1 MKISS
6 IKTETSYLH
15 NKQAGTVTEMKREK
29 SAFNPTNLKHDNYE
43 QINTTIKKNSDG
55 RVSFKGID
63 PRSAFHKVATYA
75 KDNPLIAEALFAIVI
90 TCGLR
95 PLAIFATANTEEEK
109 DKCAYQAA
117 KSVSTGVVG
126 LGMTALVSPPIKNAA
141 KNIAGKFK
149 DGELKIPPQ
158 VLAENE
164 KMVEKAISALA
175 KRANDI
181 KTEVNIPALIADGKI
196 NTKTFAEKGNA
207 SLKAFTKAVKEQ
219 VPDVADDILNGI
231 KAQNSTNNYANT
243 AKNIFDKFFQP
254 AFLPIR
260 AAITIA
266 LVPIILKSM
275 GIKKGGSKPKDPVQE
290 QNIYNSLN
298 FGFKS
303 QKEKDLFQS
312 FAGVAN
318 YENK

>member
-15 NKQAGTVTEMKREK
+15 RKQSNNTAEMKREK
-29 SAFNPTNLKHDNYE
+29 SAFNPKNLKQDNYE
-43 QINTTIKKNSDG
+43 QINTTIEKNSDG
-55 RVSFKGID
+55 RVSFKGIN
-63 PRSAFHKVATYA
+63 PITAFHSVATYA
-75 KDNPLIAEALFAIVI
+75 KDNPLVAEALFAIVI

-95 PLAIFATANTEEEK
+95 PLAIFATANSEEEK
-109 DKCAYQAA
+109 SKCAYQAA

-126 LGMTALVSPPIKNAA
+126 LGMTALVTPPFKNAA
-141 KNIAGKFK
+141 KNIANKFK
-149 DGELKIPPQ
+149 NEELKIPPQ
-158 VLAENE
+158 VLEKNKKIVEN
-164 KMVEKAISALA
+164 AINALT

-181 KTEVNIPALIADGKI
+181 KTDVNIQELIKGGKI
-196 NTKTFAEKGNA
+196 NTETFKEKGTE
-207 SLKAFTKAVKEQ
+207 SLKAFTKAIKEQ

-231 KAQNSTNNYANT
+231 KAQNSTNNYASA
-243 AKNIFDKFFQP
+243 AKNVFDKFFQP

-266 LVPIILKSM
+266 LVPIILKTM
-275 GIKKGGSKPKDPVQE
+275 GISKGGSKPKEPVQE

>member
-15 NKQAGTVTEMKREK
+15 SKQGSTAAEMKREK
-29 SAFNPTNLKHDNYE
+29 SAFNPTNLKQDNYE
-43 QINTTIKKNSDG
+43 QINTTIKRNSDG
-55 RVSFKGID
+55 RVSFKGNGVQL
-63 PRSAFHKVATYA
+63 FHKVATFA

-95 PLAIFATANTEEEK
+95 PLAIVATAKTDEEK

-126 LGMTALVSPPIKNAA
+126 LGMTALVAPPIKNAA
-141 KNIAGKFK
+141 KGIFDKGKLQIPQ
-149 DGELKIPPQ
+149 ELLDKNNGL
-158 VLAENE
+158 VS
-164 KMVEKAISALA
+164 KAVQALSE
-175 KRANDI
+175 RANDI
-181 KTEVNIPALIADGKI
+181 RTDVNITSLIADGKI
-196 NTKTFAEKGNA
+196 NTKVFKEKGPA

-219 VPDVADDILNGI
+219 APDVADDIIKGI

-243 AKNIFDKFFQP
+243 AKNVFDKFFQP

-266 LVPIILKSM
+266 LVPIILKAA
-275 GIKKGGSKPKDPVQE
+275 GIKKGGSKPKEPVQE
-290 QNIYNSLN
+290 QNMYNSLN

>member
-15 NKQAGTVTEMKREK
+15 SKQASTAPEMKREK
-29 SAFNPTNLKHDNYE
+29 SAFNPTNLKQDNYE

-55 RVSFKGID
+55 RVSFKGIN
-63 PRSAFHKVATYA
+63 PQKAFHKVATFA

-95 PLAIFATANTEEEK
+95 PLAIVATAKTDEEK

-126 LGMTALVSPPIKNAA
+126 LGMTALVAPPIKNAA
-141 KNIAGKFK
+141 KRIFDNGK
-149 DGELKIPPQ
+149 LTIPQ
-158 VLAENE
+158 KLLE
-164 KMVEKAISALA
+164 KNNGLVKKAVDALSQ
-175 KRANDI
+175 RANDI
-181 KTEVNIPALIADGKI
+181 RTEVNIPALIADGKI
-196 NTKTFAEKGNA
+196 NTKAFAEKGGA
-207 SLKAFTKAVKEQ
+207 SFKAFTKAVREQ
-219 VPDVADDILNGI
+219 APDVADDILKGI

-243 AKNIFDKFFQP
+243 AKNVFDKFFQP

-266 LVPIILKSM
+266 LVPIILKTM

>member
-15 NKQAGTVTEMKREK
+15 SKQTPALLEKQREK
-29 SAFNPTNLKHDNYE
+29 SAFNLANLKQNNNE
-43 QINTTIKKNSDG
+43 QINTTIKRNSDG
-55 RVSFKGID
+55 RVSFKGNGAQI
-63 PRSAFHKVATYA
+63 FHKVATFA

-95 PLAIFATANTEEEK
+95 PLAIFATAKTDEEK

-126 LGMTALVSPPIKNAA
+126 LGMTALVAPPIKDAA
-141 KNIAGKFK
+141 KRIYDSGKLTMSS
-149 DGELKIPPQ
+149 ELQARNNGLVQK
-158 VLAENE
+158 A
-164 KMVEKAISALA
+164 VEILSSK
-175 KRANDI
+175 ANDI
-181 KTEVNIPALIADGKI
+181 RTEVSIPELIADGKI
-196 NTKTFAEKGNA
+196 NTKVFAEKGA
-207 SLKAFTKAVKEQ
+207 KSLKAFSKAIREQ
-219 VPDVADDILNGI
+219 APDVADDVLNGI
-231 KAQNSTNNYANT
+231 KAQNSTNNYASA
-243 AKNIFDKFFQP
+243 AKNVFDKFFQP

-266 LVPIILKSM
+266 LVPIILKTM
-275 GIKKGGSKPKDPVQE
+275 GIKKGGSKPKEPAQE